1 LAEDY
6 SEGSLDDELSAGVQL
21 HLGECPECRTLLAH
35 VQAEEELFRDY
46 GRKVASELEV
56 SPGMW
61 PNIRATLERARVI
74 RPEPHGASRSGR
86 RVRWWV
92 LSAGWRPWTRQLA
105 FSALLVVISIA
116 CTLLVV
122 SYQGRHDQ
130 SAEIQPVGEL
140 PAAGT
145 GTTETA
151 SPSARSSDSG
161 EDTRSLEAAVRALQR
176 AERDYIEAIQ
186 VLSDIV
192 EKRKPTL
199 DARIVIEL
207 EKSLRAVDVSIEAA
221 RKAYYSHPSD
231 PYLAQYLLT
240 AYRQKV
246 ELLQELA
253 S

>member
-1 LAEDY
+1 
-6 SEGSLDDELSAGVQL
+6 
-21 HLGECPECRTLLAH
+21 
-35 VQAEEELFRDY
+35 
-46 GRKVASELEV
+46 
-56 SPGMW
+56 MW

-74 RPEPHGASRSGR
+74 RPEPHSASRSGR
-86 RVRWWV
+86 RVRWWA

-105 FSALLVVISIA
+105 FSVLLVVVSIA

-122 SYQGRHDQ
+122 RYQGRHDQ
-130 SAEIQPVGEL
+130 SAEVQAVGEL
-140 PAAGT
+140 PAA

-151 SPSARSSDSG
+151 SPSATSSDSG
-161 EDTRSLEAAVRALQR
+161 DDTRSLEAAVRALQR

-199 DARIVIEL
+199 DARIVKEL
-207 EKSLRAVDVSIEAA
+207 EKSLRAMDVSIEAA

-231 PYLAQYLLT
+231 PYLAQYMLT